1 VKKNKKIITKKNESK
16 RLVFPMK
23 ILKPVANFLSQ
34 EIIRLERKKK
44 QIVKE
49 DPFKDTKRIND
60 NAAPDTD
67 IAEQI
72 GHERAKALEGQI
84 NRKIIQLKKAL
95 AMIKIGKYGVC
106 ENCGKMIDTERL
118 MIMPE
123 TTICVDCEKK
133 KEK

>member
-1 VKKNKKIITKKNESK
+1 MKKVEKNLKKKHM
-16 RLVFPMK
+16 VFPMK

-34 EIIRLERKKK
+34 EIARLERKKK
-44 QIVKE
+44 DISRE
-49 DPFKDTKRIND
+49 DPFKDPRRIND
-60 NAAPDTD
+60 NASPDTD
-67 IAEQI
+67 IVEQI
-72 GHERAKALEGQI
+72 GHERVKALEGQI

-106 ENCGKMIDTERL
+106 ESCGKMIDTERL

-123 TTICVDCEKK
+123 TTVCVSCEKK